1 MPGQGT
7 RFTLHLPF
15 EPEIKPAAPTPTSST
30 ALAGRIVVVD
40 DEVSVSSFLGEI
52 LRHSGYETVVF
63 NESPM
68 ALDYL
73 VQHLDDVALL
83 LTDQAMPMLSGLD
96 LAQFVKGRKPEMP
109 VVLITGFSQAHD
121 ARKLEEIGVD
131 HYLIKPF
138 GIESLLEVVRSAT
151 RSGTQREPNADGVA
165 IS

>member
-1 MPGQGT
+1 
-7 RFTLHLPF
+7 
-15 EPEIKPAAPTPTSST
+15 
-30 ALAGRIVVVD
+30 
-40 DEVSVSSFLGEI
+40 
-52 LRHSGYETVVF
+52 
-63 NESPM
+63 M

-73 VQHLDDVALL
+73 VQHLDEVALL

-151 RSGTQREPNADGVA
+151 RSGAPREPNVDGVV